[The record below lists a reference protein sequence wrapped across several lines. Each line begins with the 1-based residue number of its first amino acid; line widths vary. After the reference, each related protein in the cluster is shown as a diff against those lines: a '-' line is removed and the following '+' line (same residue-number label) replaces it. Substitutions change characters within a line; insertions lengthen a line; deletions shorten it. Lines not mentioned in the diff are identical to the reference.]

1 MNAIISVSRAEAA
14 RAAGAVN
21 EAASAAAPRGR
32 VPATSGIF
40 SARID
45 ERSFAITRGGDDKGS
60 LTAADILAQPI
71 DAPLPKDSSA
81 GAALH
86 LRLYRDQPETGAISH
101 VHSPAASVI
110 GRAHTRYGAVR
121 IEVWEMQEALR
132 GVTTH
137 ETVVEAPMFD
147 NDQDAEALVARVAA
161 RLPEPTRDA
170 VPAPGYVLAG
180 DGPTAWGRDAKDA

>member
-71 DAPLPKDSSA
+71 DAPLPKDCQSA
-81 GAALH
+81 DTQH
-86 LRLYRDQPETGAISH
+86 RSDKS
-101 VHSPAASVI
+101 
-110 GRAHTRYGAVR
+110 
-121 IEVWEMQEALR
+121 
-132 GVTTH
+132 
-137 ETVVEAPMFD
+137 
-147 NDQDAEALVARVAA
+147 
-161 RLPEPTRDA
+161 
-170 VPAPGYVLAG
+170 
-180 DGPTAWGRDAKDA
+180 